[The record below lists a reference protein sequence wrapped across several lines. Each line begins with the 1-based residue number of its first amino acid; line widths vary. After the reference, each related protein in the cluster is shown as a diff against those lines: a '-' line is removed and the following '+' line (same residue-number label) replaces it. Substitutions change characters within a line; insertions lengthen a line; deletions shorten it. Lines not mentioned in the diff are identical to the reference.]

1 MNQVKVYFKKP
12 NFCLSPLIR
21 GTNGSGVACCRNG
34 KIIEESLRHP
44 DCFPIPID
52 RNDPFYGQFGQEC
65 MEFVRSLPAVR
76 PLCTFG
82 PREQVISRINKRNQ

>member
-1 MNQVKVYFKKP
+1 M
-12 NFCLSPLIR
+12 
-21 GTNGSGVACCRNG
+21 ACCRNG

-52 RNDPFYGQFGQEC
+52 RNDAFYGQFGQEC

-76 PLCTFG
+76 PRCTFG
-82 PREQVISRINKRNQ
+82 PREQVIQAKQSKCIQMNIEISIVA